1 MLSNRIRATNGF
13 GREARLLR
21 DKDKKAINI
30 FTGEKI
36 RFYREGAGYSRE
48 AFAELVG
55 VSTRFIAD
63 VETGFVGVSLTNLKR
78 ICEILGIS
86 ADRLLWDQ
94 DNQLGLDERVAH
106 IDSKYV
112 DIVEQVVSKQLEVI
126 AIASKE
132 ERRKTTRN

>member
-1 MLSNRIRATNGF
+1 MV
-13 GREARLLR
+13 LR

-30 FTGEKI
+30 LIGEKI

-78 ICEILGIS
+78 ICEILGVS
-86 ADRLLWDQ
+86 SDRLLWEE

-106 IDSKYV
+106 IDAKYA
-112 DIVEQVVSKQLEVI
+112 DIVEQVISKQLEVI

-132 ERRKTTRN
+132 EHRKKTRN

>member
-94 DNQLGLDERVAH
+94 DNQLGLDERVKH
-106 IDSKYV
+106 VDEKY
-112 DIVEQVVSKQLEVI
+112 IKQVEKVILTQLEVI
-126 AIASKE
+126 AVASE
-132 ERRKTTRN
+132 EEHKRKTRN